1 MTILFM
7 YDSPLLPEKGGT
19 ERATK
24 LVMDELSRRGHQ
36 TIGLLHFN
44 QNNPDEYFLNGK
56 QIPSLIDFLNENHV
70 DVVVNQIA
78 FHYWLLKE
86 FLAHGGQVWKDKG
99 GKIVSFMHF
108 DPTGSKP
115 LPIRDLMRDV
125 SKKSLAAKIK
135 RIGMILF
142 YRPILIRRARK
153 TGQMSSRYIYDNSD
167 AYVVMSPSYIA
178 PFVKKAGLQET
189 TKMHVITNM
198 LTFPEIGDRRC
209 IFQKENK
216 VVVVARMDEQQKR
229 ISTILRVWH
238 SIDPQDWTLQII
250 GKGKDAEYYKEIV
263 AKKHIRNVEFLGH
276 QNPWPFYQKAKI
288 FMMSS
293 PREGWGLTITESMQ
307 NATVPIVLNT
317 SAVFRDIV
325 RDGIDGFLPN
335 DEHEMVERLTQ
346 LMNDDRRLNQMAE
359 AALDGAVCFSSEK
372 VGEQWNGLLNQLT
385 LRYDQ

>member
-1 MTILFM
+1 MTVLFM
-7 YDSPLLPEKGGT
+7 YDSPLHPENGGT

-44 QNNPDEYFLNGK
+44 QANPDEYFLNGER
-56 QIPSLIDFLNENHV
+56 IPSLIDFLNDNHV

-86 FLAHGGQVWKDKG
+86 FLAHGGQEWRDKG

-115 LPIRDLMRDV
+115 FPIRDLMRDFR
-125 SKKSLAAKIK
+125 KKSLIAKIK

-142 YRPILIRRARK
+142 YRPILIRRKSK
-153 TGQMSSRYIYDNSD
+153 TGKMSYRYIYNNSD
-167 AYVVMSPSYIA
+167 AYVVMSPSYVA
-178 PFVKKAGLQET
+178 PFVKKAGLHET
-189 TKMHVITNM
+189 TKMHIITNM
-198 LTFPEIGDRRC
+198 LTFPVIADTRAIR
-209 IFQKENK
+209 QKENK
-216 VVVVARMDEQQKR
+216 VVVVARLDEQQKR
-229 ISTILRVWH
+229 ISTILKVWH
-238 SIDPQDWTLQII
+238 SIDPKDWTLQII
-250 GKGKDAEYYKEIV
+250 GTGKDEDFYKEMV
-263 AKKHIRNVEFLGH
+263 TEKHILNVEFFG
-276 QNPWPFYQKAKI
+276 QQTPWSFYQKAKI
-288 FMMSS
+288 FLMSS

-325 RDGIDGFLPN
+325 REGIDGFLPN
-335 DEHEMVERLTQ
+335 DEHEMAERITQ

-359 AALDGAVCFSSEK
+359 AALEGAARFAPNN
-372 VGEQWNGLLNQLT
+372 VGEQWCSLLNHLT
-385 LRYDQ
+385 H

>member
-24 LVMDELSRRGHQ
+24 LVMDELARQGHR
-36 TIGLLHFN
+36 TMGLLHFN
-44 QNNPDEYFLNGK
+44 QANPDEYFLNGAR
-56 QIPSLIDFLNENHV
+56 IPSLINFLNENHV

-86 FLAHGGQVWKDKG
+86 FLAHGGQEWKNKG
-99 GKIVSFMHF
+99 GKIISFMHF
-108 DPTGSKP
+108 DPTGSKL

-198 LTFPEIGDRRC
+198 LTFPEIADRRC

-229 ISTILRVWH
+229 ISAILRVWH

-250 GKGKDAEYYKEIV
+250 GTGKDADYYKELV
-263 AKKHIRNVEFLGH
+263 AKKNIRNVEFLGH
-276 QNPWPFYQKAKI
+276 QNPWPYYQNAKI
-288 FMMSS
+288 FLMSS

-307 NATVPIVLNT
+307 NGTVPIVLNT
-317 SAVFRDIV
+317 SAVFGDIV
-325 RDGIDGFLPN
+325 RDGIDGFLPD
-335 DEHEMVERLTQ
+335 DEHEMAKRLTL
-346 LMNDDRRLNQMAE
+346 LMNDGQLLNQMAE
-359 AALDGAVCFSSEK
+359 AALEGAARFSSEK
-372 VGEQWNGLLNQLT
+372 VGEQWNDLLNLLT
-385 LRYDQ
+385 R

>member
-24 LVMDELSRRGHQ
+24 LVMDELARQGHR
-36 TIGLLHFN
+36 TMGLLHFN
-44 QNNPDEYFLNGK
+44 QANPDEYFLNGER
-56 QIPSLIDFLNENHV
+56 IPSLIDFLNENHV

-86 FLAHGGQVWKDKG
+86 FLAHGGQEWKNKG
-99 GKIVSFMHF
+99 GKIISFMHF
-108 DPTGSKP
+108 DPTGSRP
-115 LPIRDLMRDV
+115 LPVRDLMRDV

-198 LTFPEIGDRRC
+198 LTFPEIADRRC
-209 IFQKENK
+209 IFQKGNK

-229 ISTILRVWH
+229 ISAILRVWH

-250 GKGKDAEYYKEIV
+250 GTGKDAEFYQELV

-276 QNPWPFYQKAKI
+276 QNPWPYYQNAKI
-288 FMMSS
+288 FLMSS

-307 NATVPIVLNT
+307 NGTVPIVLNT

-325 RDGIDGFLPN
+325 RDGIDGFLPD
-335 DEHEMVERLTQ
+335 DEHEMAKRLTL
-346 LMNDDRRLNQMAE
+346 LMNDGQLLNQMAE
-359 AALDGAVCFSSEK
+359 AALEGAARFSSEK
-372 VGEQWNGLLNQLT
+372 VGEQWNDLLNLLT
-385 LRYDQ
+385 R

>member
-44 QNNPDEYFLNGK
+44 QDNPDEYFLNGK
-56 QIPSLIDFLNENHV
+56 QIPSLIDFLNDNHV

-198 LTFPEIGDRRC
+198 LTFPEIADRRC

-276 QNPWPFYQKAKI
+276 QNPWPYYQNAKI
-288 FMMSS
+288 FLMSS

-307 NATVPIVLNT
+307 NGTVPIVLNT

-335 DEHEMVERLTQ
+335 DEHEMAERLTQ
-346 LMNDDRRLNQMAE
+346 LMNDDQLLNQMAE
-359 AALDGAVCFSSEK
+359 AALEGAARFSSEK

>member
-44 QNNPDEYFLNGK
+44 QDNPDEYFLNGK
-56 QIPSLIDFLNENHV
+56 QIPSLIDFLNDNHV
-70 DVVVNQIA
+70 DMVVNQIA

-125 SKKSLAAKIK
+125 SKKSLTAKIK
-135 RIGMILF
+135 RVGMILF
-142 YRPILIRRARK
+142 YRPLLIKRARK
-153 TGQMSSRYIYDNSD
+153 TSQMSYRYIYDNSD
-167 AYVVMSPSYIA
+167 AYVVMSPSYID
-178 PFVKKAGLQET
+178 PFAQKAGLQET
-189 TKMHVITNM
+189 SKMHVITNM
-198 LTFPEIGDRRC
+198 LTFPEIVDKSIIR
-209 IFQKENK
+209 QKGNK
-216 VVVVARMDEQQKR
+216 VVVVARMDEMQKR
-229 ISTILRVWH
+229 ISTILKVWH
-238 SIDPQDWTLQII
+238 SIDSKDWTLQII

-288 FMMSS
+288 FMMAS

-335 DEHEMVERLTQ
+335 DEHEMAERLTQ
-346 LMNDDRRLNQMAE
+346 LMNDDRRLHQMAE
-359 AALDGAVCFSSEK
+359 AALEGAARFSSEK
-372 VGEQWNGLLNQLT
+372 VGEQWSRLLNL
-385 LRYDQ
+385 LIH

>member
-44 QNNPDEYFLNGK
+44 QDNPDEYFLNGK
-56 QIPSLIDFLNENHV
+56 QIPSLIDFLNDNHV

-125 SKKSLAAKIK
+125 SKKSLTAKIK
-135 RIGMILF
+135 RVGMILF
-142 YRPILIRRARK
+142 YRPLLIKRARK
-153 TGQMSSRYIYDNSD
+153 TSQMSYRYIYDNSD
-167 AYVVMSPSYIA
+167 AYVVMSPSYID
-178 PFVKKAGLQET
+178 PFAQKAGLQET
-189 TKMHVITNM
+189 SKMHVITNM
-198 LTFPEIGDRRC
+198 LTFPEIVDKSIIR
-209 IFQKENK
+209 QKGNK
-216 VVVVARMDEQQKR
+216 VVVVARMDEMQKR
-229 ISTILRVWH
+229 ISTILKVWH
-238 SIDPQDWTLQII
+238 SIDSKDWTLQII

-288 FMMSS
+288 FMMAS

-335 DEHEMVERLTQ
+335 DEHEMAKRLTL
-346 LMNDDRRLNQMAE
+346 LMNDDQLLNQMAE
-359 AALDGAVCFSSEK
+359 AALEGAARFSSKK
-372 VGEQWNGLLNQLT
+372 VGEQWSRLLNL
-385 LRYDQ
+385 LIH

>member
-44 QNNPDEYFLNGK
+44 QDNPDEYFLNGK
-56 QIPSLIDFLNENHV
+56 QIPSLIDFLNDNHV
-70 DVVVNQIA
+70 DMVVNQIA

-125 SKKSLAAKIK
+125 SKKSLTAKIK
-135 RIGMILF
+135 RVGMILF
-142 YRPILIRRARK
+142 YRPLLIKRARK
-153 TGQMSSRYIYDNSD
+153 TSQMSYRYIYDNSD
-167 AYVVMSPSYIA
+167 AYVVMSPSYID
-178 PFVKKAGLQET
+178 PFAQKAGLQET
-189 TKMHVITNM
+189 SKMHVITNM
-198 LTFPEIGDRRC
+198 LTFPEIVDKSIIR
-209 IFQKENK
+209 QKGNK
-216 VVVVARMDEQQKR
+216 VVVVARMDEMQKR
-229 ISTILRVWH
+229 ISTILKVWH
-238 SIDPQDWTLQII
+238 SIDSKDWTLQII

-288 FMMSS
+288 FMMAS

-335 DEHEMVERLTQ
+335 DEHEMAKRLTL
-346 LMNDDRRLNQMAE
+346 LMNDDQLLNQMAE
-359 AALDGAVCFSSEK
+359 AALEGAARFSSKK
-372 VGEQWNGLLNQLT
+372 VGEQWSRLLNL
-385 LRYDQ
+385 LIH

>member
-1 MTILFM
+1 MNILFL
-7 YDSPLLPEKGGT
+7 YDSPLYPEKGGT

-24 LVMDELSRRGHQ
+24 LVMDELARRGHT

-44 QNNPDEYFLNGK
+44 QDNPDEYFLNGER
-56 QIPSLIDFLNENHV
+56 ILSLIDFLNAHRI

-86 FLAHGGQVWKDKG
+86 FLAHGGQEWKDKG
-99 GKIVSFMHF
+99 GKIISFMHF

-115 LPIRDLMRDV
+115 LPIRDLLRDFGKMSFV
-125 SKKSLAAKIK
+125 AKIK

-142 YRPILIRRARK
+142 YRPILIKRAKK
-153 TGQMSSRYIYDNSD
+153 TRQMSYRYIYDNSD
-167 AYVVMSPSYIA
+167 AYVVMSPSYID
-178 PFVKKAGLQET
+178 PFETKAGLQESS
-189 TKMHVITNM
+189 KMHVITNM
-198 LTFPEIGDRRC
+198 LTFPEIAEKS
-209 IFQKENK
+209 IIKHKENK

-229 ISTILRVWH
+229 ISTILKVWH
-238 SIDPQDWTLQII
+238 SIDPKDWTLQII
-250 GKGKDAEYYKEIV
+250 GTGKDADFYKEMV

-276 QNPWPFYQKAKI
+276 QTPWPFYQKAKL
-288 FMMSS
+288 FLMSS

-335 DEHEMVERLTQ
+335 NEHEMAERLTP
-346 LMNDDRRLNQMAE
+346 LMRDDNLRNQMAE
-359 AALDGAVCFSSEK
+359 AALEGATRFTPEK
-372 VGEQWNGLLNQLT
+372 VGEQWEKLLNVLS
-385 LRYDQ
+385 L

>member
-1 MTILFM
+1 MTVLFM

-44 QNNPDEYFLNGK
+44 QANPDEYFLNGER
-56 QIPSLIDFLNENHV
+56 IPSLIDFLNDNRV

-86 FLAHGGQVWKDKG
+86 FLAHGGQEWRDKG

-115 LPIRDLMRDV
+115 FPIGELMRDFG
-125 SKKSLAAKIK
+125 KKTLVAKIK

-142 YRPILIRRARK
+142 YRPILIRRKRK
-153 TGQMSSRYIYDNSD
+153 VGQMSYRYIYNNSD
-167 AYVVMSPSYIA
+167 AYVVMSTSYVA

-189 TKMHVITNM
+189 SKMHVITNM
-198 LTFPEIGDRRC
+198 LTFPEIADKRIIR
-209 IFQKENK
+209 QKGNK

-229 ISTILRVWH
+229 ISTILKVWH
-238 SIDPQDWTLQII
+238 TIDSKDWSLQII
-250 GKGKDAEYYKEIV
+250 GTGKDEDFYKEMV
-263 AKKHIRNVEFLGH
+263 TEKHIHNVEFLGH
-276 QNPWPFYQKAKI
+276 QAPWSFYQKAKI
-288 FMMSS
+288 FLMSS

-325 RDGIDGFLPN
+325 RDSIDGFLPN
-335 DEHEMVERLTQ
+335 DEHEMAERITQ
-346 LMNDDRRLNQMAE
+346 LMNDDILLNQMAE
-359 AALDGAVCFSSEK
+359 AALVGAARFSPEK
-372 VGEQWNGLLNQLT
+372 VGNQWIRLLNLLT
-385 LRYDQ
+385 H